1 MEVLKST
8 PRSSHFGIA
17 CPYSDQ
23 RRETRKALLKAGLQ
37 NIRVGTIEFWQ
48 GEEIDLMIMD
58 LVHAG
63 NDHGALDFLGK
74 KERLKCSSYSTDPA
88 SIRLWS
94 KEKHATRKIRCAP
107 EDVEKEAESE
117 ASQAARATLKSNLQ
131 QQINQ
136 ELKDQLRKELRGE
149 MEASIRSEIQQ
160 EVKAAYQAK
169 LASLD

>member
-8 PRSSHFGIA
+8 YAILPSLTVRSRSCWVNRPRSPHFGIA
-17 CPYSDQ
+17 CPYSGQ

-94 KEKHATRKIRCAP
+94 KEKHATQKIRCGISGHHFDLENTAR
-107 EDVEKEAESE
+107 
-117 ASQAARATLKSNLQ
+117 SQH
-131 QQINQ
+131 
-136 ELKDQLRKELRGE
+136 EP
-149 MEASIRSEIQQ
+149 
-160 EVKAAYQAK
+160 
-169 LASLD
+169 